1 MLFHR
6 NETTEQTR
14 NRNLMTV
21 DVIAI
26 ATSTI
31 TGILASTYIIQQA
44 NVQNQTRS
52 LLLLLLTNF
61 KEESFTYC

>member
-1 MLFHR
+1 
-6 NETTEQTR
+6 
-14 NRNLMTV
+14 MTV

-26 ATSTI
+26 DTLTI

-44 NVQNQTRS
+44 NVHNHTGS